1 MVESEKSMLLSRK
14 EAGGELGISPDAV
27 TRLTKNGHLNAVVLP
42 KMGGTG
48 KNKKRMYEREEIDR
62 FKARNGGRG

>member
-1 MVESEKSMLLSRK
+1 M
-14 EAGGELGISPDAV
+14 GISPDAV

-48 KNKKRMYEREEIDR
+48 KNKKRMYEIEEIER
-62 FKARNGGRG
+62 FKIYWSSVKNNGGRG